1 VAVVVKDANSV
12 GVAVVVA
19 ATRLAFVFYY
29 HWLLKT
35 GQDGG
40 PCVPSGAWP
49 SFDGPLGGG
58 AGGRPGR
65 HGHARKRH
73 RERLVE
79 KGEARLGFLQ
89 LHGAGKL
96 LLADVGH
103 QLPCKSTI
111 RV

>member
-1 VAVVVKDANSV
+1 MAVVVKDASSV
-12 GVAVVVA
+12 GVVVVVA

-40 PCVPSGAWP
+40 PCVPSGARP
-49 SFDGPLGGG
+49 SLDGPLGGG
-58 AGGRPGR
+58 GRGGSRR
-65 HGHARKRH
+65 HSHARKRH
-73 RERLVE
+73 GERLVE
-79 KGEARLGFLQ
+79 VREARLGVLH